1 MDLRILVDDSDLEAS
16 WVDRNPQT
24 RAAIGDAL
32 PLEGDAIRW
41 GDELY
46 FRTPVD
52 APEEAGQTAVT
63 VGDVAYWPEGNA
75 LCLFWGPTPASEDD
89 APVAASPVTVVAELS
104 DVSPL
109 AELDGGAHVRIE
121 RAE

>member
-1 MDLRILVDDSDLEAS
+1 MDLGILVDDSELEAS

-24 RAAIGDAL
+24 RAAIEAAL
-32 PLEGDAIRW
+32 PLEGDAVRW

-52 APEEAGQTAVT
+52 APEEAGQTAM
-63 VGDVAYWPEGNA
+63 
-75 LCLFWGPTPASEDD
+75 
-89 APVAASPVTVVAELS
+89 TVVAELS